1 MRTYFASS
9 KLEGVL
15 EAMKIEISQIP
26 ITDNLP
32 PNLSR
37 SERKALR
44 ELKCD
49 KDLII
54 NKADKGSTIVVQNR
68 TDYIKA
74 ALEHL
79 NDPVTYAVLDG
90 DPTSAICSGIDSSLQ
105 DFYNKGLLDKDMV
118 AFCSPSKKAHP
129 ARLYLLKKIH
139 KNPMGIRPIVSSC
152 EGPTENISQF
162 VDYWLQPKMKNLPSY
177 LKDTSHLIREFKQIF
192 IAPNTILVTVDV
204 KSLYTCI
211 PYVNGIT
218 ACREA
223 LNSTLES
230 NPDRPDISVLIS
242 LLEIVLKNNT
252 FEFDNKSYKQIQGT
266 AMGTKLAPAYA
277 NIFMGELEQAILSHA
292 PYKSLF
298 YKRYIDDILIL
309 WPHSELELNN
319 FLTSMNSFHPS
330 INFTS
335 DFSHEKITFL
345 DLKIYKGP
353 NFLIS
358 NKLDVETYI
367 KPTNRQAYIHANS
380 YHPPE

>member
-1 MRTYFASS
+1 MRTYFALS

-37 SERKALR
+37 SEHKALR

-79 NDPVTYAVLDG
+79 NDPVTYTVLDG
-90 DPTSAICSGIDSSLQ
+90 DPTSAIYSGIDSSLQ
-105 DFYNKGLLDKDMV
+105 DIYNKGLLDKDMV
-118 AFCSPSKKAHP
+118 AFCSSSKKARP

-152 EGPTENISQF
+152 ESPTENISQF
-162 VDYWLQPKMKNLPSY
+162 VDYWLQPIIKNLPSY
-177 LKDTSHLIREFKQIF
+177 LKDTSHLIRELKQIF

-211 PYVNGIT
+211 PHVDRIT

-230 NPDRPDISVLIS
+230 NPDRPDISVLIC
-242 LLEIVLKNNT
+242 LLEIVLKTTRLSLIKSAKRAITAILKNADVKDEELMTAFCGAEALINSRPLIYQSANVK
-252 FEFDNKSYKQIQGT
+252 DNVPLTPNHFLHGQ
-266 AMGTKLAPAYA
+266 MGGQLAP
-277 NIFMGELEQAILSHA
+277 EV
-292 PYKSLF
+292 
-298 YKRYIDDILIL
+298 ID
-309 WPHSELELNN
+309 E
-319 FLTSMNSFHPS
+319 
-330 INFTS
+330 
-335 DFSHEKITFL
+335 
-345 DLKIYKGP
+345 
-353 NFLIS
+353 
-358 NKLDVETYI
+358 VEYD
-367 KPTNRQAYIHANS
+367 
-380 YHPPE
+380 